1 MGERLLK
8 HAQLTKQFQL
18 EMKVVDLATNLTVFH
33 LKAGFLPQVAKFALF
48 HLKESGW
55 HAFAGAREI
64 TNQTNMNDEDS
75 YTLRIILH
83 IPGDADRFV
92 SEALEEFK
100 TGTGPELKAYL
111 YKILKEWILY
121 CTIEYEK

>member
-18 EMKVVDLATNLTVFH
+18 EMKVVDFATDITVFH
-33 LKAGFLPQVAKFALF
+33 LKAGFLPPVAKFALF
-48 HLKESGW
+48 HLKEGGW
-55 HAFAGAREI
+55 HAFAGTRELVS
-64 TNQTNMNDEDS
+64 QTNMDGEDT
-75 YTLRIILH
+75 YTIQIIPH
-83 IPGDADRFV
+83 IPGDADRFE
-92 SEALEEFK
+92 SEALEESK
-100 TGTGPELKAYL
+100 TGTGSELKSYL

>member
-18 EMKVVDLATNLTVFH
+18 EMKVVDFATNTAVFH
-33 LKAGFLPQVAKFALF
+33 LKAGPLPVTGKIALF
-48 HLKESGW
+48 HPGESGW

-64 TNQTNMNDEDS
+64 TNQTNMDDEGT
-75 YTLRIILH
+75 YTIHITVH
-83 IPGDADRFV
+83 IPGDADRFDC
-92 SEALEEFK
+92 EELEELK
-100 TGTGPELKAYL
+100 TGTGSELKGYL
-111 YKILKEWILY
+111 YTVLKAFVVY